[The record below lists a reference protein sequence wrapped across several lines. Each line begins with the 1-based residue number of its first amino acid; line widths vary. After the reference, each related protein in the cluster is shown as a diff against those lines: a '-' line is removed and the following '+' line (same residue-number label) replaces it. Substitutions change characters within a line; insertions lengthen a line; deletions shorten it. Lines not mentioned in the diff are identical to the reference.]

1 MKPVFVIPAKA
12 GTQISFLRWVP
23 AFAGMTIWALLAALV
38 LLLSAPAHAQTFP
51 KLTGRVVDQAGLL
64 TPAQVVDLTSKSEA
78 LDARTGRQF
87 VVATVKSLEGRTI
100 EDYGYRLG
108 REWAIGNEQK
118 DDGVILLVAP
128 NEKKVRIET
137 GYGARVFLTDAVS
150 SVIIR
155 ESILP
160 RFKAGDMGGGITAGA
175 DRIISMMELPP
186 AEAAKRAQDIGAQ
199 ETKRQKA
206 GVSPTPVI
214 FMVIVFFVIIGSI
227 ARAAGGRR
235 YRGSGRRRGGLDSG
249 DVAVILWGLDA
260 LSRGSRGGG
269 WGGGGGG
276 WGGGGGGGFGGFSG
290 GGGSF
295 GGGGASGGW

>member
-1 MKPVFVIPAKA
+1 MIRFLAGLWLAVLVAVSPAY
-12 GTQISFLRWVP
+12 
-23 AFAGMTIWALLAALV
+23 
-38 LLLSAPAHAQTFP
+38 AQTFP

-64 TPAQVVDLTSKSEA
+64 TPAQVVDLRSKSEA
-78 LDARTGRQF
+78 LEQRTGRQF

-108 REWAIGNEQK
+108 REWGIGNEQK

-128 NEKKVRIET
+128 NERKVRIET

-155 ESILP
+155 EDIVP
-160 RFKAGDMGGGITAGA
+160 HFKAGDYGGGIAAGA
-175 DRIISMMELPP
+175 DKIIQTMELPP
-186 AEAAKRAQDIGAQ
+186 AEAAKRAQEIGAQ
-199 ETKRQKA
+199 ETKRSER
-206 GVSPTPVI
+206 GVNPFPVL
-214 FMVIVFFVIIGSI
+214 FIVVLFFVIIGSI
-227 ARAAGGRR
+227 ASRTGGRR
-235 YRGSGRRRGGLDSG
+235 YRRRGGISPW
-249 DVAVILWGLDA
+249 VILWGLNE
-260 LSRGSRGGG
+260 LSRGSRGG

-276 WGGGGGGGFGGFSG
+276 WGGGGFSG

>member
-1 MKPVFVIPAKA
+1 VIRFFVGLWLA
-12 GTQISFLRWVP
+12 V
-23 AFAGMTIWALLAALV
+23 LLAAT
-38 LLLSAPAHAQTFP
+38 PAFAQTFP

-64 TPAQVVDLTSKSEA
+64 SPAQAADLSAKSEA
-78 LDARTGRQF
+78 LEKRTGRQF
-87 VVATVKSLEGRTI
+87 VVATVNSLEGRTI

-108 REWAIGNEQK
+108 REWGIGNEQK

-128 NEKKVRIET
+128 RERKVRIET

-160 RFKAGDMGGGITAGA
+160 RFKAGDMGGGIVAGA
-175 DRIISMMELPP
+175 DQIINMMELPP
-186 AEAAKRAQDIGAQ
+186 AEAAKRAQEIGASEARRQ
-199 ETKRQKA
+199 ERRIN
-206 GVSPTPVI
+206 PFPI
-214 FMVIVFFVIIGSI
+214 LFMVIIFFVIIGSI
-227 ARAAGGRR
+227 ASRAGGRR
-235 YRGSGRRRGGLDSG
+235 YRGKRRGGIDAG

-260 LSRGSRGGG
+260 LTRGGR
-269 WGGGGGG
+269 GGGG
-276 WGGGGGGGFGGFSG
+276 WGGGGGGGGFSG